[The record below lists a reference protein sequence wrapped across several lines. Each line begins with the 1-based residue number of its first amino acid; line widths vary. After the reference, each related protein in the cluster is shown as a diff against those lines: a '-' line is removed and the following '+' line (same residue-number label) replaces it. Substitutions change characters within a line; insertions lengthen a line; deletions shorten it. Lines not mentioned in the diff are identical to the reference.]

1 MAETELLPPNN
12 QLFLRE
18 MEIRMTSLDLY
29 TWKTS
34 NGRKATIMLEE
45 CGLEYNVH
53 PIDIST
59 DMQFSDEFVAI
70 NPNSKI
76 PALVDH
82 NGPNG
87 DRITIFEP
95 GAILMYLA
103 EKTGLFMPT
112 EPEKKYEVIQWVM
125 FQMGGIGPIFGQV
138 HHFKRAAKE
147 KVPYAINRYFNE
159 CRRLYG
165 VLDARLEN
173 RNFLANEALSIADFC
188 VLPWVF
194 RHDWQEIKLQDFK
207 NVQRWYE
214 MLMSRPALSKGMEIP
229 K

>member
-1 MAETELLPPNN
+1 MTRTELFPPNN

-18 MEIRMTSLDLY
+18 MGIRMTSLDLY

-53 PIDIST
+53 PIDISK

-87 DRITIFEP
+87 DRITIFES

-173 RNFLANEALSIADFC
+173 RNFLANEDLSIADFC

-194 RHDWQEIKLQDFK
+194 RHDWQEINLQDFK

>member
-87 DRITIFEP
+87 DRITIFES

-125 FQMGGIGPIFGQV
+125 FQMADIGPIFGQV

-159 CRRLYG
+159 CKRLYG

-173 RNFLANEALSIADFC
+173 RNFLANEDLSIADFC

-194 RHDWQEIKLQDFK
+194 RHDWQEINLQDFK